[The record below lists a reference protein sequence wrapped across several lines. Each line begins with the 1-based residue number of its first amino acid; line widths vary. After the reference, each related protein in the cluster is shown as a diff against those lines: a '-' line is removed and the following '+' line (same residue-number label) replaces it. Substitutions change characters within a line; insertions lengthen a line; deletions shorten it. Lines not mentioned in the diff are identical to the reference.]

1 MQYPPFFS
9 SVGQEITA
17 LKKGIVY
24 KKWETVLMS
33 LHGKD
38 CQKLLHA
45 ITTNDIESLKPFSQI
60 EFSFLQANGKMIVPS
75 RALVLNDAV
84 LLEVP
89 ENHFQKL
96 AAHLDKY
103 IIMEDVV
110 VSPEPSALKE
120 YAFHGDNVAEKIS
133 ALFPGWQKPVGNQV
147 LAYQEDLFFTY
158 AQNLYGPEP
167 KYEGYV
173 LCLPEAMEQK
183 LFQRAMEVG
192 IMPAGFESIQALEV
206 LYALPR
212 FEADYHDAHLPLEVG
227 LKKNISFTK
236 GCYLGQEIIARV
248 DTQSHVVKNLVQ
260 LVWDEPIDIA
270 PGTELFQEGEPGSVG
285 YTTRSI
291 SDGVKTYSLAMVKW
305 PAIQKSKT
313 VMANHKPGH
322 IHKIL

>member
-17 LKKGIVY
+17 LKKGIIY
-24 KKWETVLMS
+24 KKWETALMS
-33 LHGKD
+33 LTGKD

-45 ITTNDIESLKPFSQI
+45 ITTNDIESLNPFTQI

-75 RALVLNDAV
+75 RALVLNEGV
-84 LLEVP
+84 LLEIP

-103 IIMEDVV
+103 IIMEDVI

-120 YAFHGDNVAEKIS
+120 YAFHGDNIAEKIS
-133 ALFPGWQKPVGNQV
+133 ALFPGWQKPTGNQV

-158 AQNLYGPEP
+158 AQSIFGV
-167 KYEGYV
+167 EGYV

-206 LYALPR
+206 LYAIPR

-260 LVWDEPIDIA
+260 LVWNEPLDIA
-270 PGTELFQEGEPGSVG
+270 PGTELFQEGESGSVG

-313 VMANHKPGH
+313 VMANHKPGN
-322 IHKIL
+322 IHKVL